1 MIRFAAI
8 CLLFVPQ
15 MAAAFDVSLPEGAD
29 GLAARTVADGQ
40 YRMPTGVFAQ
50 GVVPFETVE
59 GQVITRTWRI
69 PGLAD
74 RATAIMRSL
83 EEQLVAQGYEIVVSC
98 DTDVCGGF
106 DFRFAIDV
114 LPPPDMYVDLAD
126 FRYVSA
132 RRGEGDGA
140 EAVGVVIS
148 HTVLAAMVQVSTV
161 TPIVPEALDLVSA
174 PEAPQASAAEA
185 SPVPVVAAN
194 LVQGLETQGRAV
206 LSGLTFQTG
215 ASALGEDP
223 AGTLAALAGWLQ
235 GNPERRVVLVGHTDS
250 EGDLDRNIALSQD
263 RAQAVMKALVE
274 RYDIGAEQVSARGI
288 GFLAPRATNAT
299 EQGRRANRRV
309 EVVLL
314 P

>member
-1 MIRFAAI
+1 MNRFAAI
-8 CLLFVPQ
+8 CLLLVPQ
-15 MAAAFDVSLPEGAD
+15 MAAAFDVSLPEGAST
-29 GLAARTVADGQ
+29 LASRTVADGQ
-40 YRMPTGVFAQ
+40 YRLPTGVFAQ
-50 GVVPFETVE
+50 GAVPFETVE

-161 TPIVPEALDLVSA
+161 TPIVPEALDLVPA
-174 PEAPQASAAEA
+174 PEASQTSETEA
-185 SPVPVVAAN
+185 LPVPVVVAN
-194 LVQGLETQGRAV
+194 LAQGLETQGQAV

-215 ASALGEDP
+215 ASTLGEDP
-223 AGTLAALAGWLQ
+223 VGTLAALAGWLQ
-235 GNPERRVVLVGHTDS
+235 DNPERRVVLVGHTDS
-250 EGDLDRNIALSQD
+250 EGDLDRNIALSQE
-263 RAQAVMKALVE
+263 RAQAVMQALVE
-274 RYDIGAEQVSARGI
+274 RYDIPVEQVSARGI

-299 EQGRRANRRV
+299 EQGRKANRRV